1 MDRKKMVYVGAAAL
15 LVVLILWA
23 IYTVPQIPT
32 DSKNQEGPRTMSYQ
46 GNVITEEKDGRVIWQ
61 LTSDSIEVDVDTQDT
76 SMHPVQ
82 GIFYSDDGRTLE
94 LTADEGRM
102 ERASG
107 DIILSGSVRVTMSDG
122 GSLTSSKLLWNAK
135 ESELAAEEDFALT
148 RADIRATGDRISTK
162 DEFQQFRIAGHA
174 HIEKGRE

>member
-1 MDRKKMVYVGAAAL
+1 MDRKKMAYAGAAAL
-15 LVVLILWA
+15 LAALILWA

-32 DSKNQEGPRTMSYQ
+32 ESKEPEGPRTMSYQ

-76 SMHPVQ
+76 NMRPVQ

-122 GSLTSSKLLWNAK
+122 GSLTSRKLLWNAK
-135 ESELAAEEDFALT
+135 ESELAAEDDVTLT
-148 RADIRATGDRISTK
+148 RADILVTGDRISTK

>member
-1 MDRKKMVYVGAAAL
+1 MR
-15 LVVLILWA
+15 
-23 IYTVPQIPT
+23 
-32 DSKNQEGPRTMSYQ
+32 
-46 GNVITEEKDGRVIWQ
+46 
-61 LTSDSIEVDVDTQDT
+61 
-76 SMHPVQ
+76 PVQ

-94 LTADEGRM
+94 LIADEGRM

-135 ESELAAEEDFALT
+135 ESELAAEEDVALT
-148 RADIRATGDRISTK
+148 RADILATGDRISTK